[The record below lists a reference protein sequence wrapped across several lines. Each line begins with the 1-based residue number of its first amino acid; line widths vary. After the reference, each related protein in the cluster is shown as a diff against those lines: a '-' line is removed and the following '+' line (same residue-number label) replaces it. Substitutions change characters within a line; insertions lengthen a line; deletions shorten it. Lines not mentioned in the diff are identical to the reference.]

1 MSVCLS
7 GGYGAIPPQT
17 CEPSIR
23 PPRRIRRP
31 VGEFI
36 RTFYFVVI
44 ILLVVVVLYLS
55 VHIDVYLDE
64 VIRIFRL
71 EYDGIEEI
79 ARSFVYAHH
88 VVGKTVRVLFPHLF
102 LQLFG
107 HVLQFDN
114 YTFLICLYV
123 WHSLKKIF
131 ASISKICKTSTKS
144 EFFQRKNVLCLA
156 GPSDNDF
163 QQVCADR
170 NDKIRTFIV
179 SVADIGKE

>member
-1 MSVCLS
+1 M
-7 GGYGAIPPQT
+7 
-17 CEPSIR
+17 
-23 PPRRIRRP
+23 
-31 VGEFI
+31 
-36 RTFYFVVI
+36 
-44 ILLVVVVLYLS
+44 
-55 VHIDVYLDE
+55 
-64 VIRIFRL
+64 
-71 EYDGIEEI
+71 
-79 ARSFVYAHH
+79 
-88 VVGKTVRVLFPHLF
+88 VGKTVRVLFPHLF